1 MYKTTAKEIG
11 QKTTMIPEEER
22 KGINGKF
29 TDHLIYSGMYKNAS
43 LNTTADKDRWVNGSK
58 DWMEHLG

>member
-1 MYKTTAKEIG
+1 
-11 QKTTMIPEEER
+11 MIPVEER

>member
-11 QKTTMIPEEER
+11 QKTTNVPQEDR
-22 KGINGKF
+22 QGINGKF
-29 TDHLIYSGMYKNAS
+29 TDHLIYSGMVKNAS
-43 LNTTADKDRWVNGSK
+43 LNTTADKDRWVSGSK